1 MLVAADI
8 LEEASCKE
16 GLDGAL
22 GGALGES
29 EEAFDVDAAEELAGL
44 KVLADGGFSLVERN
58 FGRVGLFSRSFETEF
73 LAVGHEEF
81 LRREDDALH
90 GNVLRTDLAGIVD
103 FGGGEGEGEGAEAVE
118 AHAVAIG
125 QVFTDDLFDG
135 GHCGMKVGC
144 AEGASSGNRLHDF
157 LQRHSTFC
165 NHSGVIALR
174 GFRIRIGIGVEF
186 KRDCHNGF

>member
-1 MLVAADI
+1 MGD
-8 LEEASCKE
+8 
-16 GLDGAL
+16 
-22 GGALGES
+22 
-29 EEAFDVDAAEELAGL
+29 
-44 KVLADGGFSLVERN
+44 
-58 FGRVGLFSRSFETEF
+58 
-73 LAVGHEEF
+73 EEF
-81 LRREDDALH
+81 LGREDDALH
-90 GNVLRTDLAGIVD
+90 GNVLRTDFAGIVD

-165 NHSGVIALR
+165 NHSWVIAFR